1 MVEARLRAIRLS
13 IRNSEAVH
21 GSPRD
26 QYRRG
31 QQVARDHIKEENFG
45 GTVQGAISVAKDLLD
60 LDGMTT
66 IEYDDYWGRGY
77 LSVISTLGGQRSPAR
92 GTTIPWVQM
101 VGRRKR
107 LALRASQG
115 HLKAHP
121 LTSCGADRGIGY
133 QGRIKAGTSRPEVS
147 AGIARLVPPRPT
159 EPKSEP
165 VYFHRPK

>member
-1 MVEARLRAIRLS
+1 MVPSKIRAIRLS

-66 IEYDDYWGRGY
+66 IEYDDYWARGY
-77 LSVISTLGGQRSPAR
+77 TSILMALAAPNRGLSGRK
-92 GTTIPWVQM
+92 VQM
-101 VGRRKR
+101 VGKKAIR
-107 LALRASQG
+107 ALQASNGSQMG
-115 HLKAHP
+115 VHGSS
-121 LTSCGADRGIGY
+121 TGVDRGIGY
-133 QGRIKAGTSRPEVS
+133 QGRIKAGPSRPEVP
-147 AGIARLVPPRPT
+147 AGRAGNVARKGVDDK
-159 EPKSEP
+159 EGF
-165 VYFHRPK
+165 Y